1 MTRPSRRFRN
11 LLSNALGSLME
22 PAEDP
27 RRSEPD
33 ADPYQRQRLLL
44 MQVHQALQDLETTRS
59 RFMEQAATAW
69 KQAQQLKDQ
78 AGDALKAGR
87 EDLARSALRRRA
99 IVVAEIAS
107 LDQHIAQIQTEE
119 ERLSLL
125 EQNLRSQ
132 IESLHARQQ
141 IAAARQTAAGAQVRI
156 GEALYGVSD
165 ELLDVALELDRHEQ
179 DANIL
184 QARANAIADLAAS
197 GSLILSDP
205 LQRGASGQI
214 IPQPALAVDIE
225 SQLELLRQEL
235 ASDNHPHADPPDNS
249 QG

>member
-27 RRSEPD
+27 RQSAPNAE
-33 ADPYQRQRLLL
+33 QRQNALQA
-44 MQVHQALQDLETTRS
+44 QVHQALIDVTATR
-59 RFMEQAATAW
+59 RRLTEKALAARVQAQELKEQA
-69 KQAQQLKDQ
+69 
-78 AGDALKAGR
+78 GVALQAGR
-87 EDLARSALRRRA
+87 EDLARSALHRRA
-99 IVVAEIAS
+99 LVAAEIAS
-107 LDQHIAQIQTEE
+107 LEQHITEIQVEE

-132 IESLHARQQ
+132 IETLHARQQ

-179 DANIL
+179 DATIL

-197 GSLILSDP
+197 SPLNLADP
-205 LQRGASGQI
+205 LQRGATGQ
-214 IPQPALAVDIE
+214 PLSPPALAADIE
-225 SQLELLRQEL
+225 TQLALLRQEL
-235 ASDNHPHADPPDNS
+235 AGGSDSQADPPDDPR
-249 QG
+249 G

>member
-1 MTRPSRRFRN
+1 
-11 LLSNALGSLME
+11 ME

-27 RRSEPD
+27 RQSAPD

-44 MQVHQALQDLETTRS
+44 MQVQQALQDLETTRS
-59 RFMEQAATAW
+59 RFMQQSVTAKGQAADLKA
-69 KQAQQLKDQ
+69 QASH
-78 AGDALKAGR
+78 ALNAGR

-99 IVVAEIAS
+99 IVTAEMAS
-107 LDQHIAQIQTEE
+107 LDQHIAEIQTEE

-132 IESLHARQQ
+132 IETLHARQQ
-141 IAAARQTAAGAQVRI
+141 IAAARHTAAGAQVRI

-184 QARANAIADLAAS
+184 QARANAMADLAAS
-197 GSLILSDP
+197 GSLVLSDP
-205 LQRGASGQI
+205 LQRGPSDQTT
-214 IPQPALAVDIE
+214 PQPTTSADIDA
-225 SQLELLRQEL
+225 QLELLRQEL
-235 ASDNHPHADPPDNS
+235 ASGGDPHAEAHDDP